1 MSPAAQNI
9 YVVAVGSMVA
19 PKQVF
24 SCLNSGICECGLIW
38 EKTEDL
44 QMRFW
49 IFEVG
54 PKSSDGKADGTWHTQ
69 ERRAEKRD
77 HMKSRQRL
85 RRGKQAGGHL
95 EEVLPR
101 LEEARKTLP
110 ESQCGCTALLTPR
123 FWTSRPQDCDVINFC
138 CFKAPGLW

>member
-9 YVVAVGSMVA
+9 FVVAVGSMVA

-38 EKTEDL
+38 ENTEDL

-54 PKSSDGKADGTWHTQ
+54 PKSSDGKAEGIWHTE
-69 ERRAEKRD
+69 ERRAEKRA
-77 HMKSRQRL
+77 HVKSRRRL
-85 RRGKQAGGHL
+85 RRGEQAGGHL
-95 EEVLPR
+95 EEALPR

-110 ESQCGCTALLTPR
+110 RAAAG
-123 FWTSRPQDCDVINFC
+123 PQPC
-138 CFKAPGLW
+138 